1 MDIMA
6 PKKKNSGLPE
16 QRPIRALTDEI
27 AGVGLICSG
36 TLLERTKTCGKANCR
51 CATDPEARHGPYYEW
66 TWREGG
72 RLRHK
77 IVPPEKVAL
86 LREAIQHR
94 RTVQELLTQ
103 WERESASI
111 ILQQLDHK
119 SRPGR
124 KIN

>member
-1 MDIMA
+1 M
-6 PKKKNSGLPE
+6 
-16 QRPIRALTDEI
+16 
-27 AGVGLICSG
+27 
-36 TLLERTKTCGKANCR
+36 TCGKPNCR

-72 RLRHK
+72 KLRHK
-77 IVPPEKVAL
+77 LVPPEKVAL

-111 ILQQLDHK
+111 ILRQLDRK
-119 SRPGR
+119 SKPGK